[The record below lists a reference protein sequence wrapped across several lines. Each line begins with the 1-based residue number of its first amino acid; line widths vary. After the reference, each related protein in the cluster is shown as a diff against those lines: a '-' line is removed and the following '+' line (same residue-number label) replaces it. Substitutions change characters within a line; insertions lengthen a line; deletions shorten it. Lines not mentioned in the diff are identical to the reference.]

1 MEEKKHRW
9 SNAPLTKEQWVA
21 RAKAKYG
28 DKFDYSESE
37 YLNGMAPIL
46 IRCKKHDLLFRVIAG
61 NFINKNTNCHC
72 PICLAEERANQLIR
86 TAYKTNEKDVR
97 VASNIIKGIKK
108 GRLTASGHRIPV
120 VKVKID
126 YAQSFI
132 EKAKMIYGDK
142 YDYSKVIYKNR
153 EEKVTIICKEHGEFQ
168 ITPRAFVSGDHG
180 RIHGCPVCEGIKV
193 TVPYTKERFI
203 EEMNRIYGKKL
214 KFNFNEYKGL
224 NYGVTAICPKHGE
237 INHKAAYW
245 LSGKGCDYCNGKF
258 FPKDFVKLAKKVH
271 GDKYDY
277 SKTEIPKSQRSKVTI
292 ICPEHGEF
300 KQFVCLHLS
309 GCKCPSCAAYPNRL
323 TKEERGEL
331 FIQKA
336 KERYGNKFDYSK
348 VNYVNNDTPVEIYC
362 NEHHVSFMTTPDTHI
377 RKGSGACPNCVRS
390 EGEALI
396 YAYLSKHSIKFH
408 TQFKLEHDNPKCK
421 RTYLIADFYLP
432 DYNMVI
438 EFNGIQHYKSFPFFN
453 NKEWTLE
460 DQQIRDATLVDVLQR
475 QGIRL
480 LVIKYDDINRIQSIL
495 KRELQQK

>member
-1 MEEKKHRW
+1 MEEKKYGGAK
-9 SNAPLTKEQWVA
+9 APLTQEQWVA

-28 DKFDYSESE
+28 DKYDYSESE

-46 IRCKKHDLLFRVIAG
+46 VRCKKHDLQFRVMAG
-61 NFINKNTNCHC
+61 NFISKNNYHC
-72 PICLAEERANQLIR
+72 PICLAEEKANQLIR
-86 TAYKTNEKDVR
+86 SAYKRNEKDVSI
-97 VASNIIKGIKK
+97 ASDIIKGIKQ
-108 GRLTASGHRIPV
+108 GVLTASGQRRPV
-120 VKVKID
+120 LKTKID
-126 YAQSFI
+126 YAQRFI
-132 EKAKMIYGDK
+132 EKAKMIYGDR
-142 YDYSKVIYKNR
+142 YDYSKVIYKGA

-168 ITPRAFVSGDHG
+168 ITPRAFVSGDHS
-180 RIHGCPVCEGIKV
+180 RIHGCPVCEGLN
-193 TVPYTKERFI
+193 VPSSYSKEQFI
-203 EEMNRIYGKKL
+203 EDMNRIYGKKL
-214 KFNFNEYKGL
+214 KFNFNEYTRKSGT
-224 NYGVTAICPKHGE
+224 VTAICPKHGQ
-237 INHKAAYW
+237 IKHTAAYW
-245 LSGKGCDYCNGKF
+245 LTGKGCDYCNGKF

-271 GDKYDY
+271 GDRYDY
-277 SKTEIPKSQRSKVTI
+277 SKTEVPKSTQSKVTI

-300 KQFVCLHLS
+300 KQFVWLHLS

-362 NEHHVSFMTTPDTHI
+362 KEHHVSFMTTPDTHI

-396 YAYLSKHSIKFH
+396 YAFLSKRSIKFH
-408 TQFKLEHDNPKCK
+408 TQYKLEHDNPKCK
-421 RTYLIADFYLP
+421 RTYLIADFYVP
-432 DYNMVI
+432 DYNLVI

-460 DQQIRDATLVDVLQR
+460 DQQIRDATLIDVLQR
-475 QGIRL
+475 KGIRL